1 MSGQLIG
8 HRYRVLRKIGE
19 GGMAVVHVAVDEKL
33 GRDIAIKILK
43 ERFETHDEIRV
54 RFQHEARAIS
64 SFDHPN
70 ILKIYDFSGEDS
82 RQLWIV
88 TELIHGRNLAQI
100 LETTPSGWLHPIIAA
115 SIVREICRALSS
127 AHEHGVVHRDVKP
140 ENVMITHHGTVKL
153 MDFGIAKIQ
162 RITSMTQTGMFMG
175 SPSYMSPEQ
184 VRGRDVDNRSDIY
197 SLGVLFYELITGRLP
212 FTGSSTADIAMRI
225 LNGDYAHPK
234 FIMAGIPENL
244 NKCVVNC
251 MELLPENRPQSV
263 ELVGEEIDSLLKSLG
278 LDSSMQEL
286 ERCFKDPKAYGDRL
300 ARILSV
306 SEAKQEPTVIISNAK
321 SPVVHQTAKWNS
333 DALKSPIPRPDISGE
348 NLPGG
353 SQRRDHLLPPRSVPH
368 FTKKPI
374 SPELIAAH
382 LPERRQQQRM
392 AESTRLAKSAPGHAQ
407 QQKNIHVAPLPQSR
421 PLPQHRQANP
431 ANHHALQRQAPRPAN
446 PVANQAIRPLQQA
459 SQQQASQRGQRY
471 PDVKPV
477 SRIVPL
483 APKKPVRHV
492 RYVIHETYDS
502 GSNSDFFSKLVIAL
516 LLLATAS
523 IIWIGNNRQNVSR
536 SRSVLSQQPKNK
548 KTTPQIST
556 SATTQASVDKDKP
569 ILIAPPATSL
579 NQNNNQQASG
589 PAEATKN
596 QLNVNS
602 SKIEPLPKF
611 AQKHLEA
618 QRRKSGSKNEIYF
631 ENTAAGTLKPG
642 PSNRPN
648 KSSNKMDT
656 TSDAKSLVEDKPIN
670 ESSSKPLS
678 TPAISPNNGAP
689 KPNSPGTATPN
700 DGILPAAVSKVA
712 QEPDDIAAPTQATKR
727 TPSPRKSS
735 ETQKLQ
741 EPPGKAVI
749 AVSSAPAAEL
759 YIDGKRHGTTN
770 DNGASSDWI
779 EVPSGSRR
787 IELRRAGFVNKK
799 EVISVVSD
807 SRQKLGPYIL
817 QRSDAQTSQ
826 ASSYKLTVASNLP
839 PVEVTITNIDNN
851 STQSFTLTQA
861 SKTLSLDRGIYEVIM
876 NRKGEIRKR
885 RIDLSGAS
893 QQLTFTGDF
902 KENAPKNAKDK
913 EE

>member
-33 GRDIAIKILK
+33 GRDVAIKILK

-70 ILKIYDFSGEDS
+70 ILKIYDFSGEES

-184 VRGRDVDNRSDIY
+184 VRGRDVDNRSDVY

-251 MELLPENRPQSV
+251 MELLPENRPQFI
-263 ELVGEEIDSLLKSLG
+263 ELVGDEIDALLKSLG
-278 LDSSMQEL
+278 LESSMQEL

-321 SPVVHQTAKWNS
+321 SPVQNQTAKWN
-333 DALKSPIPRPDISGE
+333 AEAIKSPIPRPDISGE
-348 NLPGG
+348 NLPAG

-392 AESTRLAKSAPGHAQ
+392 AEPTMLAKTAAAGHAQ
-407 QQKNIHVAPLPQSR
+407 QQKNMVAALLPQSR
-421 PLPQHRQANP
+421 PLPQHRQASP
-431 ANHHALQRQAPRPAN
+431 ANHNAIQRQTPRPVV
-446 PVANQAIRPLQQA
+446 PVANQAIRPRQQA
-459 SQQQASQRGQRY
+459 PQRVQRH
-471 PDVKPV
+471 PDVKPA
-477 SRIVPL
+477 SRIVPV
-483 APKKPVRHV
+483 APKKPARHV

-502 GSNSDFFSKLVIAL
+502 GSNSDFFSKLIIAL

-523 IIWIGNNRQNVSR
+523 IIWIGNNRQTISR
-536 SRSVLSQQPKNK
+536 PRSVLSQQPKNK
-548 KTTPQIST
+548 KTTAQISAH
-556 SATTQASVDKDKP
+556 STTQGLVDKDKP
-569 ILIAPPATSL
+569 LLTDTPVTSS
-579 NQNNNQQASG
+579 NQNNSQQASV
-589 PAEATKN
+589 PAEALKNLLSASSTKT
-596 QLNVNS
+596 
-602 SKIEPLPKF
+602 EPLPKF
-611 AQKHLEA
+611 AQKHLENPSG
-618 QRRKSGSKNEIYF
+618 KSASKNESTI
-631 ENTAAGTLKPG
+631 ENTPAGTQKPG
-642 PSNRPN
+642 TPNRPN
-648 KSSNKMDT
+648 RSSNKLDT
-656 TSDAKSLVEDKPIN
+656 TPDAKTLVEGKSVYESPNKPI
-670 ESSSKPLS
+670 S
-678 TPAISPNNGAP
+678 TPTIPQNNGAP
-689 KPNSPGTATPN
+689 KTNSVGTTVPK
-700 DGILPAAVSKVA
+700 GSILPAAASKVT
-712 QEPDDIAAPTQATKR
+712 QEADDNEVPTQTTKR
-727 TPSPRKSS
+727 TPSQRKPS
-735 ETQKLQ
+735 ETQKPQ
-741 EPPGKAVI
+741 ESPGKAMI
-749 AVSSAPAAEL
+749 AVSSSPAAEL

-779 EVPSGSRR
+779 EVASGSRR
-787 IELRRAGFVNKK
+787 VELRRAGFMNKK
-799 EVISVVSD
+799 ETISVASD
-807 SRQKLGPYIL
+807 SHQKFGPYIL
-817 QRSDAQTSQ
+817 QRSDAPPTQ
-826 ASSYKLTVASNLP
+826 AISYKLTVASNLP

-851 STQSFTLTQA
+851 NTQSFTLTQT
-861 SKTLSLDRGIYEVIM
+861 SKTISLDRGIYEVIM
-876 NRKGEIRKR
+876 TRKGDIRKR

-902 KENAPKNAKDK
+902 KDNTSKNAKDK